1 MRSILIILITSVM
14 MSCGAEK
21 HDGYVLSGE
30 IKGIADGKIVLSYYD
45 RGQKKSVTFETA
57 IIKKGEFELKGKM
70 DYPQELNVM
79 ITPGNASFSL
89 WMENAQI
96 TVKGDMKKAR
106 ADQWGGKTLPVE
118 IEGGKIELERQVYE
132 ALLQPIREEQKPYA
146 LDYNEA
152 NMAYIKGMKAKLPEE
167 ELLVLKSK
175 AQLAYDAL
183 KPFSSRMN
191 AVNRKYME
199 DHQNSF
205 VTANIL
211 IWSMS
216 HMKPEEAQAK
226 YDLFSDEIK
235 NSILGKEIK
244 SEIEKNLS
252 GTPGNMA
259 AGFRKLDIND
269 KEIGLEEFKGQYVLL
284 DFWASW
290 CGPCRKGN
298 PHLISLYNK
307 YHRKGVEFIGVASD
321 DHNIPAWHK
330 AVKKDQIGIWRH
342 ILSGTKETGND
353 IGDLYA
359 IHTLPTKILIDPEG
373 KIIGRFGADG
383 DSDEA
388 MDKMFQNIFGE

>member
-1 MRSILIILITSVM
+1 M

-152 NMAYIKGMKAKLPEE
+152 NMAYIKGMKRNCPKRNYWCLKAKLNW
-167 ELLVLKSK
+167 LT
-175 AQLAYDAL
+175 
-183 KPFSSRMN
+183 M
-191 AVNRKYME
+191 
-199 DHQNSF
+199 H
-205 VTANIL
+205 
-211 IWSMS
+211 
-216 HMKPEEAQAK
+216 
-226 YDLFSDEIK
+226 
-235 NSILGKEIK
+235 
-244 SEIEKNLS
+244 
-252 GTPGNMA
+252 
-259 AGFRKLDIND
+259 
-269 KEIGLEEFKGQYVLL
+269 
-284 DFWASW
+284 
-290 CGPCRKGN
+290 
-298 PHLISLYNK
+298 
-307 YHRKGVEFIGVASD
+307 
-321 DHNIPAWHK
+321 
-330 AVKKDQIGIWRH
+330 
-342 ILSGTKETGND
+342 
-353 IGDLYA
+353 
-359 IHTLPTKILIDPEG
+359 
-373 KIIGRFGADG
+373 
-383 DSDEA
+383 
-388 MDKMFQNIFGE
+388 